1 VQPTEQHRPRWQQ
14 DQQAINGGEHAFTA
28 SPLPAENFI
37 HNTQHHDEDEVH
49 QNEHPV
55 LFAAGAA
62 TKSNVVAQY
71 F

>member
-1 VQPTEQHRPRWQQ
+1 MAAKPT
-14 DQQAINGGEHAFTA
+14 AINGGENAFTA
-28 SPLPAENFI
+28 SPFPAENFI
-37 HNTQHHDEDEVH
+37 DNAQHHDQDEVH

-55 LFAAGAA
+55 LFAAGTA